1 MDETKLNLLEQIVT
15 EIETNL
21 PENVFQQYLY
31 YKGLV
36 EMYSE
41 IVKYLNG
48 NMEKI
53 LSDVI
58 DNDIKDDNFEV
69 IYPAKMVRKV
79 NIAKLNEQYP
89 EVYNSL
95 AFVETNK
102 VLKLVDRSVIRKFIL
117 SNNSEAEKYV
127 VVNIGDVEKV
137 LGKTK
142 AMSVIDVKD
151 EKSSSPTIIKAGE
164 SKSDYYKLGDDTI
177 TRVYI
182 S

>member
-1 MDETKLNLLEQIVT
+1 M
-15 EIETNL
+15 
-21 PENVFQQYLY
+21 
-31 YKGLV
+31 
-36 EMYSE
+36 
-41 IVKYLNG
+41 
-48 NMEKI
+48 
-53 LSDVI
+53 
-58 DNDIKDDNFEV
+58 
-69 IYPAKMVRKV
+69 
-79 NIAKLNEQYP
+79 
-89 EVYNSL
+89 
-95 AFVETNK
+95 
-102 VLKLVDRSVIRKFIL
+102 KLVDRSVIRKFIL

-151 EKSSSPTIIKAGE
+151 EKSSSPTIIKTGE